1 MTAESQIS
9 ADAILDAA
17 LAEARET
24 GWEAMRL
31 APVARRLGVG
41 LRVVQRHFRE
51 KDELIDARLD
61 RADRAMLAVMDTPG
75 FSDLPSVTRLDRL
88 LMAWFEDL
96 QCDRSVV
103 RGMLAH
109 KMEFGHIHVQF
120 PLLLRVSRTVQ
131 WWREAADRPAVHLE
145 RALEE
150 TALTT
155 LFLSTVVC
163 WLRDG
168 DPALAPTRRF
178 LLQGLERLRAVR
190 HTLPLASG
198 PGRGPRPAPRFSP
211 PAAAKGD
218 PGGAAG

>member
-1 MTAESQIS
+1 MTAEPRIS
-9 ADAILDAA
+9 GDDILDAA

-41 LRVVQRHFRE
+41 LRAVQRHFRE

-75 FSDLPSVTRLDRL
+75 FADLPSVTRLHRL

-103 RGMLAH
+103 QGMLAH

-131 WWREAADRPAVHLE
+131 WWREAADRSGVHLE

-155 LFLSTVVC
+155 LFLSTVVR
-163 WLRDG
+163 WLRDP
-168 DPALAPTRRF
+168 DPTLAPTRRF
-178 LLQGLERLRAVR
+178 LQQGLERLRAVR
-190 HTLPLASG
+190 HALPPVPGLA
-198 PGRGPRPAPRFSP
+198 RPAGVAPRLAP
-211 PAAAKGD
+211 PGPVRDD
-218 PGGAAG
+218 PGEEAG

>member
-1 MTAESQIS
+1 MTEQPHVS

-24 GWEAMRL
+24 GWEGLRL

-41 LRVVQRHFRE
+41 LTAVQHHFRE

-61 RADRAMLAVMDTPG
+61 RADVAMLAVPEQPDFPR
-75 FSDLPSVTRLDRL
+75 LNSVGRLHRL

-96 QCDRSVV
+96 QQDRVV
-103 RGMLAH
+103 VQGMLAH

-131 WWREAADRPAVHLE
+131 WWREAADRPGVHLA
-145 RALEE
+145 RAVEE

-155 LFLSTVVC
+155 LFLSTVVR
-163 WLRDG
+163 WLRDD
-168 DPALAPTRRF
+168 DPTLAPTGRF
-178 LLQGLERLRAVR
+178 LEQGLRRLQTVHRW
-190 HTLPLASG
+190 LPLL
-198 PGRGPRPAPRFSP
+198 PRPHQ
-211 PAAAKGD
+211 G
-218 PGGAAG
+218 